1 MPASLYEQISG
12 EDLYQW
18 RQWAIQ
24 LAQANNIET
33 SEVDWLLQGLTSI
46 KSLPLRLDS
55 YRKERSILCYVSLA
69 QLNAKWR
76 DRIEDKVPIQYLV
89 GEVPWRNFSLIVSP
103 DVLIPRPET
112 ELIIDLAENLAGQIP
127 MAAQS
132 DGSNWA
138 DLGTGSG
145 AIALGLAHTFSEAM
159 IYAVDISEQALAIA
173 RQNAENNSLDHHIA
187 FYRGSWL
194 SPLPF
199 LKGQLTGIVSN
210 PPYIPSQTVLT
221 LQPEVAN
228 HEPHLA
234 LDGGL
239 DGLSCLK
246 TLITDG
252 SNYLQPGGLW
262 LTELMDGQAKTVT
275 DLLKNQGSYT
285 HISIHQDL
293 SGIDRFV
300 SAYKAL

>member
-1 MPASLYEQISG
+1 MLASLYEQISG

-24 LAQANNIET
+24 LAQANNVEA

-55 YRKERSILCYVSLA
+55 YRKEHSILCYASLT

-76 DRIEDKVPIQYLV
+76 DRIENKVPVQYLV
-89 GEVPWRNFSLIVSP
+89 GEVPWRNFSLTVST

-112 ELIIDLAENLAGQIP
+112 ELIIDLAENLAGRIP
-127 MAAQS
+127 MAVRS
-132 DGSNWA
+132 DGGNWA

-145 AIALGLAHTFSEAM
+145 AIALGLAHTFSEAT
-159 IYAVDISEQALAIA
+159 IYAVDISEQALDIA
-173 RQNAENNSLDHHIA
+173 RQNAENNSLDHHIT
-187 FYRGSWL
+187 FYQGRWL
-194 SPLPF
+194 SPLSF
-199 LKGQLTGIVSN
+199 LKGQLTGVVSN

-234 LDGGL
+234 LDGGPN
-239 DGLSCLK
+239 GLSCLK
-246 TLITDG
+246 TLIIDG
-252 SNYLQPGGLW
+252 SDYLQPGGLW
-262 LTELMDGQAKTVT
+262 LTELMDGQAKIVT
-275 DLLKNQGSYT
+275 SLLKDQGSYT
-285 HISIHQDL
+285 HIAIHQDL